1 MDAKLYAHLVLVIR
15 ELAFARELR
24 LVGDVSFVHKLRQ
37 WVFEPEHA
45 GVSAVLRAREP
56 TFEVDVAG
64 PDRDD
69 LLCVGFLG
77 FLRAFAVA

>member
-1 MDAKLYAHLVLVIR
+1 
-15 ELAFARELR
+15 
-24 LVGDVSFVHKLRQ
+24 
-37 WVFEPEHA
+37 VFEPEHA